1 MSRTSSYIAYN
12 QTALLFAA
20 CSAPGAYTLPA
31 QPSTLF
37 PADRAPDIGVG
48 TGFWYESLHL
58 QPTFNTWAQ
67 ISFLHMWLVMTR
79 LRGIGE
85 KEGGVEVVRRYAQLL
100 YDHFSH
106 AAEDRMEGVH
116 GIVSK
121 SVRARYIKDL
131 FTQWRG
137 VVAAYDQGLVRGD
150 AELGAAVW
158 RNLWGGVGMEGGEGG
173 KVDWRGVAVVVGWMR
188 RVVQQLSEIKSQDMV
203 LAVVQRGEIFK
214 VSEDEKSLL
223 VSNR

>member
-1 MSRTSSYIAYN
+1 
-12 QTALLFAA
+12 
-20 CSAPGAYTLPA
+20 
-31 QPSTLF
+31 
-37 PADRAPDIGVG
+37 
-48 TGFWYESLHL
+48 
-58 QPTFNTWAQ
+58 
-67 ISFLHMWLVMTR
+67 MTR

-100 YDHFSH
+100 VDHFSH
-106 AAEDRMEGVH
+106 AAEDRMEDVH

-137 VVAAYDQGLVRGD
+137 VVAAYDEGLVRGD

-158 RNLWGGVGMEGGEGG
+158 RNLWGGVGMGVAEAEGG

-188 RVVQQLSEIKSQDMV
+188 RVVQQLSEIESQDVV

-214 VSEDEKSLL
+214 VSEDEKSGLT
-223 VSNR
+223 SNR